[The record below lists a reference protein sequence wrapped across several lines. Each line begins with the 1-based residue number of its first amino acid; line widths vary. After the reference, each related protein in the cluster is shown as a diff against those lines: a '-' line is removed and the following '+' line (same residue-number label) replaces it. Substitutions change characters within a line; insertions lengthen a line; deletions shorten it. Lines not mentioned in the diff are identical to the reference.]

1 MKIQK
6 PGSALGGCMTPLNVR
21 VMMNISVA
29 IVPPVSASGSAEI
42 TNEAK
47 VDVNM

>member
-21 VMMNISVA
+21 AIMNIRVA
-29 IVPPVSASGSAEI
+29 MVPPVSASGRAAI
-42 TNEAK
+42 MNEAK